1 MIEREVDFAEKRF
14 IKTAEKSIAVRTRD
28 SLALSSPGFARNYF
42 ANLDIQWSFL
52 IAFWAE
58 KETRSVYPALYF
70 FPTKDGGAMQTNMNM
85 EKRRR

>member
-1 MIEREVDFAEKRF
+1 MIERDVDFAEKRF
-14 IKTAEKSIAVRTRD
+14 IEPAEKSIAVRTRN

-42 ANLDIQWSFL
+42 ANLDIQRSFF

-58 KETRSVYPALYF
+58 KEARRMDSTLYL
-70 FPTKDGGAMQTNMNM
+70 FPTKDGGAMQANMNM